1 MSILDVNDVQF
12 SYGEKRVLEEITFTA
27 EKNTI
32 LSILGPNGVGKTTL
46 LKCICGLHRPEMG
59 SIEVDG
65 IDILKLNARE
75 MAKNIAYVPQKSAA
89 TRTTVFDSVLIGRR
103 PHIDWTTTEED
114 MEIAWRSMESL
125 GLQDKSLE
133 YVDEISGGEFQ
144 KVQIA
149 RAITQEPKI
158 LILDEPSN
166 NLDIANQH
174 VTMRMVEHVVRQ
186 HGLCTVMTMH
196 DINLAT
202 YYSDRFMFVKN
213 GRIVAYGG
221 SEVITPETIRDVYGI
236 GVDVIQHKGQAIVV
250 PLKEQPD
257 LDDLTLPG
265 VGGHG
270 HTE

>member
-1 MSILDVNDVQF
+1 MLNVDNVSF
-12 SYGEKRVLEEITFTA
+12 SYGKRRILDKATFDVEPGSTVA
-27 EKNTI
+27 
-32 LSILGPNGVGKTTL
+32 LLGCNGAGKTTL
-46 LKCICGLHRPEMG
+46 LRCMMGFINPESGHVTLNG
-59 SIEVDG
+59 S
-65 IDILKLNARE
+65 DIHDLSNRE
-75 MAKNIAYVPQKSAA
+75 RSRMIAYVPQNAISAKMS
-89 TRTTVFDSVLIGRR
+89 VYESVLLGRR
-103 PHIDWTTTEED
+103 PYMNINYCRNDLDLTS
-114 MEIAWRSMESL
+114 SMISRIGLSELSL
-125 GLQDKSLE
+125 S
-133 YVDEISGGEFQ
+133 YADEISGGEFQ

-236 GVDVIQHKGQAIVV
+236 DVDVIQHKGQAIVV
-250 PLKEQPD
+250 PLKEQPN